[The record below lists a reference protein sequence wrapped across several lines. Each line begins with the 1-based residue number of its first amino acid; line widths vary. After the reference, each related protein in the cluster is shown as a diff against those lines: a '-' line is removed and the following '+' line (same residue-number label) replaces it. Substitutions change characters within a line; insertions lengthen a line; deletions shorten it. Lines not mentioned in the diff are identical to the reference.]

1 MINVVN
7 IVYLK
12 NKSYFFQVYTVKG
25 RVKIGLLQTLY
36 LKYPGEKKI
45 CQKCLYPSIVLFSV
59 KVLEK

>member
-1 MINVVN
+1 MVN

-25 RVKIGLLQTLY
+25 RVKISLLQTLY
-36 LKYPGEKKI
+36 LKYPGGKKI